1 MVSGQRK
8 QRISILVS
16 KWVSTAVSTAV
27 STNVCEF
34 CLHAI
39 SKGIATRLAQ
49 NPSLA
54 KG

>member
-1 MVSGQRK
+1 MVGGQRK

-16 KWVSTAVSTAV
+16 KWVSTHF
-27 STNVCEF
+27 CEF